1 MEKPEIVTAE
11 KWQAERDDLLAAE
24 KDATRLLDRIAA
36 RRRRLPM
43 TKFENSYVFDS
54 PSGPTT
60 LLDLFEDQ
68 NQLAAYQF
76 MNLGPGKF
84 CPGCTHFT
92 NNVSDLA
99 ALQANGVAW
108 ATVSDMPLSQIEPYK
123 AEKGWTMPF
132 VSSAGTSFSA
142 DCDADEG
149 FMLTMFMRDG
159 DDIFRTYNTTQRGV
173 DRVLFAN
180 NILDLA
186 VYGRQEDWE
195 DSPEGWPQ
203 FPTYG

>member
-1 MEKPEIVTAE
+1 MDKPEIVSADE
-11 KWQAERDDLLAAE
+11 WQAERSDLLTAE
-24 KDATRLLDRIAA
+24 KEATRLLDRIAA

-43 TKFENSYVFDS
+43 VRFENSYVFDS

-60 LLDLFEDQ
+60 LLDLFQDQ
-68 NQLAAYQF
+68 PQLAVYQF
-76 MNLGPGKF
+76 MNNGPGQF
-84 CPGCTHFT
+84 CGGCTHFS
-92 NNVSDLA
+92 NNVADLDT
-99 ALQANGVAW
+99 LQANGVAW
-108 ATVSDMPLSQIEPYK
+108 ATVSDMPLSQIEPYR

-132 VSSAGTSFSA
+132 VSSAGTSFAA
-142 DCDADEG
+142 DCDASEG
-149 FMLTMFMRDG
+149 FMLTMFMRDN
-159 DDIFRTYNTTQRGV
+159 DDIYRTYNTTQRGV

-195 DSPEGWPQ
+195 DSPAGWPQ